1 MAQRI
6 YKAAAIYDS
15 RAVGLRNL
23 WEPSYEYMGKPTPK
37 PAYMI
42 SVIMKK
48 TRANWFEE
56 PVLTDFTR
64 AASELYGAALS
75 HIPFQQ
81 IEWPIKDGDIPQPG
95 RTQADWSKGQ
105 WFLTGTSTSAI
116 EVMINQGGVAVPLRA
131 RQGVKPGD
139 YTTVSTSLAVK
150 TNDPRG
156 VKCYINKVIFMA
168 PGEEIVIGS
177 SVSADDLMAQAKAQG
192 LNVTGYGGGGQPMG
206 PQGSNGPMGL
216 PQQGFGFGAGV
227 PPQGF
232 GSAQTVSAPVW
243 QPATGPYGN
252 PNQGSGS
259 VSPSNGPQ
267 QGYAPPPV
275 QPPGQQGFGAP
286 GGFTPP
292 TGFPQRS

>member
-23 WEPSYEYMGKPTPK
+23 WEPSREYMGKPTEK
-37 PAYMI
+37 PTYMI

-56 PVLTDFTR
+56 PALTDFTR

-95 RTQADWSKGQ
+95 RTQADWARGH
-105 WFLTGTSTSAI
+105 WFLTGTSNSPI
-116 EVMINQGGVAVPLRA
+116 ETMINQGGVAVPLRG
-131 RQGVKPGD
+131 RVGVKPGD
-139 YTTVSTSLAVK
+139 YTTVSVSLAVK
-150 TNDPRG
+150 ANDPRG
-156 VKCYINKVIFMA
+156 VKCYINKCIFMA
-168 PGEEIVIGS
+168 PGEEIVVGS

-192 LNVTGYGGGGQPMG
+192 LNVTGFGGGGA
-206 PQGSNGPMGL
+206 
-216 PQQGFGFGAGV
+216 PQQGFGQMG
-227 PPQGF
+227 PPGLP
-232 GSAQTVSAPVW
+232 GTSAPMGF
-243 QPATGPYGN
+243 PAGPTVMGPSGTGGP
-252 PNQGSGS
+252 GSGS
-259 VSPSNGPQ
+259 AFPSNGPQ
-267 QGYAPPPV
+267 QGFAPPPV